1 MTNSRHGL
9 TRLAIIRVTNKR
21 GGELNVVNW
30 ILLGLLMHAV
40 CTDMIQ
46 TRISNRLIVLGLALG
61 FLFRF
66 MTEGSKGV
74 LFFVVNISI
83 PVILLYLLFQM
94 RALGAGDIKLF
105 SMIGAFIAT
114 EQLLRIMVMSFV
126 AGAVIGVM
134 KLVYR
139 RLFSGYIPGKL
150 TQIHFSPAILIEF
163 SFSAELIFFSNVHML
178 SFGSIAKKDLI

>member
-21 GGELNVVNW
+21 GGDLNVVNW

-105 SMIGAFIAT
+105 SMIGAFIST
-114 EQLLRIMVMSFV
+114 KQLLRLMGLAFFV
-126 AGAVIGVM
+126 GAMLGIG
-134 KLVYR
+134 KIIYR
-139 RLFSGYIPGKL
+139 FIFLKTERGTL
-150 TQIHFSPAILIEF
+150 TKIHFSPAILMAYLMI
-163 SFSAELIFFSNVHML
+163 IWR
-178 SFGSIAKKDLI
+178 